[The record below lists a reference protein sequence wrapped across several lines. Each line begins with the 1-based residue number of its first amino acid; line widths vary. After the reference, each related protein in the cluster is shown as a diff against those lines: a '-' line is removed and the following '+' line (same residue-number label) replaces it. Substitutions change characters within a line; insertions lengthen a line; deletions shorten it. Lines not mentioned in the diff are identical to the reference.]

1 MDSTTILNVILL
13 VACVVGGVT
22 LFRSTFSRAKEK
34 EELKMKLSGPR
45 TSFIPS
51 RKDVTLKSRV
61 VGMYYR
67 GIDFPFECDAYLK
80 LDLKN
85 KYNPEAVAV
94 YSSTGV
100 HVGYLPKGDNVFYE
114 LLSHGVKVE
123 GYVTAWEP
131 SDGYA
136 GTKKLFA
143 EFRAQ
148 VDKELAN
155 AMQI

>member
-13 VACVVGGVT
+13 VACIVGGVT

-51 RKDVTLKSRV
+51 RKDVTIKSKV
-61 VGMYYR
+61 VGMHYR
-67 GIDFPFECDAYLK
+67 GIDFPFECDACLK
-80 LDLKN
+80 LDLHN
-85 KYNPEAVAV
+85 QYDPDAVAV

-100 HVGYLPKGDNVFYE
+100 HIGYLPEGDNIFYE

-123 GYVTAWEP
+123 GYVSAWEP
-131 SDGYA
+131 SEECA
-136 GTKKLFA
+136 STKKLFA